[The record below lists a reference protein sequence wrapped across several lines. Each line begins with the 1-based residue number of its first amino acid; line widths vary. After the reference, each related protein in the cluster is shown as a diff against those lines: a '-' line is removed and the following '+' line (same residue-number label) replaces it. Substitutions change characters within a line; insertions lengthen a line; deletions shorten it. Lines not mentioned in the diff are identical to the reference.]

1 MIKKNITEKV
11 LKFYRFL
18 PFNFYSTLDLAAEE
32 IKKNNPIKF
41 YPPLAK
47 IIRNEFDFKVI
58 DVGCGA
64 GWFTN
69 SVSFHNEK
77 VNSHGIDINK
87 KALDF
92 AKGISKKLNLKSTF
106 SEENILKFKSNKKFQ
121 LVSSLGVLHHTQNF
135 KVALKNTSLLSS
147 EYFLVGLYH
156 KYGRKPFL
164 NYFKTLREKYY
175 KLSKEDLEKKLFFYY
190 KKLDNRKVDEIHKLS
205 WFRDQV
211 LHPHETQHSFEEINQ
226 ILKNDFQ
233 LVFTSI
239 NRFEKIKNINEIVKE
254 EKKLF
259 DIGVDRLKEQQYY
272 PGFFI
277 CIFKK
282 K

>member
-1 MIKKNITEKV
+1 M
-11 LKFYRFL
+11 
-18 PFNFYSTLDLAAEE
+18 
-32 IKKNNPIKF
+32 
-41 YPPLAK
+41 
-47 IIRNEFDFKVI
+47 
-58 DVGCGA
+58 
-64 GWFTN
+64 
-69 SVSFHNEK
+69 
-77 VNSHGIDINK
+77 
-87 KALDF
+87 
-92 AKGISKKLNLKSTF
+92 
-106 SEENILKFKSNKKFQ
+106 
-121 LVSSLGVLHHTQNF
+121 
-135 KVALKNTSLLSS
+135 
-147 EYFLVGLYH
+147 
-156 KYGRKPFL
+156 
-164 NYFKTLREKYY
+164 NYFKTLRNVINYLKG
-175 KLSKEDLEKKLFFYY
+175 LEKKLFFY

>member
-58 DVGCGA
+58 DVGGGA

-69 SVSFHNEK
+69 SVSF
-77 VNSHGIDINK
+77 
-87 KALDF
+87 
-92 AKGISKKLNLKSTF
+92 
-106 SEENILKFKSNKKFQ
+106 
-121 LVSSLGVLHHTQNF
+121 HHTQNF